1 MITDIV
7 LAAGDSGQ
15 ILADYTAPSIDW
27 TVSAE
32 LKSTLRKGAF
42 ILAGIWILY
51 LLLKSAFPGRGGG
64 MGGAGTMS
72 PGKMVGA
79 AALILVLLDIDL
91 LRTLINWILQ
101 FIWWC
106 GALIGL
112 VQN

>member
-1 MITDIV
+1 MITDLI
-7 LAAGDSGQ
+7 LAAGDGQ
-15 ILADYTAPSIDW
+15 ILAEYVAPSIDW
-27 TVSAE
+27 TVDAE

-51 LLLKSAFPGRGGG
+51 LLFKSAFPGRGGG

-72 PGKMVGA
+72 PGKVVGA
-79 AALILVLLDIDL
+79 AALILILLDIDL
-91 LRTLINWILQ
+91 LQTLINWILK

-106 GALIGL
+106 GALVGI